1 MKSVAEV
8 LAAFEISALNA
19 GLSRNTRKS
28 YAATIADYTRLLQE
42 RKITGPQEYFDHLA
56 SGRKLASKTV
66 WHALNPLKFL
76 YEKVL
81 LREFGDD
88 YKLPKRDHSKPMRS
102 VLTMN
107 DILRMMDTMDRVQRL
122 QTGLLAGCG
131 LRITSDMLTQRIKDV
146 RLSDRII
153 TIYEAKGDKTRAVRI
168 PEMLLDEMAAQI
180 RACRCLWEKDRAE
193 GIIYPH
199 PKDSLMRKLGKR
211 SFGTFPW
218 MYLFPSSSVRWDE
231 KWGTSARWHATD
243 KKLVTALNNAAEI
256 CGITQRVNPH
266 ALRHS
271 YATNLMRQ
279 GTDIKVIQEQ
289 MGHTSIETTALYLH
303 TAGSNTV
310 QSPLDRAMQQ
320 SDIITPFRKL
330 A

>member
-1 MKSVAEV
+1 MKSVDQV

-28 YAATIADYTRLLQE
+28 YAATIGHYTRMLQKRE
-42 RKITGPQEYFDHLA
+42 ITGPQEYFDYLA
-56 SGRKLASKTV
+56 SGKKLASKTV

-102 VLTMN
+102 VLGMN

-131 LRITSDMLTQRIKDV
+131 LRIVSDMLTLRIKDV

-153 TIYEAKGDKTRAVRI
+153 TIYEAKGDKTRPVRI
-168 PEMLLDEMAAQI
+168 PEMLVEEMATQI
-180 RACRCLWEKDRAE
+180 RACRRLWEKDRMD

-199 PKDSLMRKLGKR
+199 PQESLMRKLGKR
-211 SFGTFPW
+211 TFGTFPW
-218 MYLFPSSSVRWDE
+218 MYLFPSSIERNQQ
-231 KWGTSARWHATD
+231 RWHATD
-243 KKLVTALNNAAEI
+243 KKLVSALKDAAEI